1 MNSSIQPPSTSAG
14 QTQVLLNRYQWVR
27 GQSEAL
33 ISPLSIEDCNLQA
46 AAFVSPAKWHLAHT
60 TWFFETFILLQHRH
74 DYQVY
79 DEHFQYLF
87 NSYYNGIGEQF
98 SRPNRH
104 LLSRP
109 TLDQIQHYRADI
121 DDQMCSLITEGISNE
136 VAQLIELGLNHEQQH
151 QELLLM
157 DIKYC
162 LFQNPLYPAY
172 DAELKTDSIAP
183 LRPLEMLEYDEQVV
197 SIGREGTF
205 DFCFDN
211 ETPKHKTLLTPFAL
225 ANRLV
230 SNAEYLQFISDGGY
244 DNPLLWLS
252 DGWSWRQQQKCS
264 APYYWLKRDGRWF
277 EYTLAGLQPLN
288 PNQPLCHINYYEA
301 QAFATWSGKRLPTE
315 FEWEWVANKEIEMP
329 KNERLHPHYSVD
341 NDFFHQVWQ
350 WTQSAYQAYP
360 GYKPAA
366 GAVGEYNGKFMTNQY
381 VLKGGCALTPE
392 GHVRTTYRNFFY
404 PQDFWPMTG
413 IRLAE
418 DR

>member
-1 MNSSIQPPSTSAG
+1 MNSSIQPHSTSASEA
-14 QTQVLLNRYQWVR
+14 QVLLNRYQWVR

-46 AAFVSPAKWHLAHT
+46 AAFVSPTKWHLAHT
-60 TWFFETFILLQHRH
+60 TWFFETFILLQHRR

-79 DEHFQYLF
+79 DEQFQYLF

-98 SRPNRH
+98 PRPSRH

-109 TLDQIQHYRADI
+109 ALDQIQHYRTDI
-121 DDQMCSLITEGISNE
+121 DDQMCALINDGISNE

-162 LFQNPLYPAY
+162 LFQNPMYPAY
-172 DAELKTDSIAP
+172 DEQLQTDSVTP
-183 LRPLEMLEYDEQVV
+183 LRPLEMLEYEEQIA
-197 SIGREGTF
+197 SIGRDGQF

-211 ETPKHKTLLTPFAL
+211 ETPKHKTLLSPFAI

-230 SNAEYLQFISDGGY
+230 SNAEYLQFITDGGY

-252 DGWSWRQQQKCS
+252 DGWSWRQQQHRQ

-301 QAFATWSGKRLPTE
+301 QAYAAWCGKRLPTE
-315 FEWEWVANKEIEMP
+315 FEWEWVASKEIEMP
-329 KNERLHPHYSVD
+329 KNERLHPQYSVD

-366 GAVGEYNGKFMTNQY
+366 GAVGEYNGKFMANQY

-392 GHVRTTYRNFFY
+392 GHVRSTYRNFFY